1 MTKAKTISLARQ
13 VAHNGKSC
21 GGRPI
26 RVPLGK
32 VSVRQILRRH
42 IRDKGLRMQDLC
54 TPWKCKRNT
63 VYSAYSDQRPFSP
76 SHIEAAIEFLGLDD
90 AAANELRLIGARE
103 AGWNIDPKC
112 LLDVDDRGCR
122 PGRVG

>member
-1 MTKAKTISLARQ
+1 MTKPKTIALARQ
-13 VAHNGKSC
+13 VAHNGKAC

-42 IRDKGLRMQDLC
+42 LREEGHRIIDLC
-54 TPWKCKRNT
+54 VPWKCRPQS
-63 VYSAYSDQRPFSP
+63 VYNAFFDKRPFSP
-76 SHIEAAIEFLGLDD
+76 SHIDAAIQFLGLDEFD
-90 AAANELRLIGARE
+90 ANELRLLGARE
-103 AGWNIDPKC
+103 AGWHIDKTF
-112 LLDVDDRGCR
+112 LLGEQDSGCR

>member
-1 MTKAKTISLARQ
+1 MTKPKTVALARQ
-13 VAHNGKSC
+13 VAHNGKAC

-42 IRDKGLRMQDLC
+42 LREEQRRIIDLC
-54 TPWKCKRNT
+54 GPWKCRPQT
-63 VYSAYSDQRPFSP
+63 VYNAFSDARPFSP

-90 AAANELRLIGARE
+90 FDANELRLVGARE
-103 AGWNIDPKC
+103 AGWGIDPKC
-112 LLDVDDRGCR
+112 LLG
-122 PGRVG
+122 GGA